1 MTNYLKFILTMKHIL
16 SILSITMAA
25 FVIISCGGAPQ
36 QDPMAR
42 LSELKDQKSKID
54 SEITSLEAQ
63 LMAEG
68 KIEKKIRT
76 IALTKLE
83 PTPFKHYIDLQGK
96 VEAEETVM
104 ATSQIPGTLVRVYV
118 KNGDAVKKGQLL
130 AELDDAVMQ
139 KSIAELEGQLVTA
152 RDLYSRQKSL
162 WEQKIGSEVQY
173 IQAKNSVESLERSL
187 ATLKENWNMT
197 RIKAPTSGTV
207 DMVQLKVGQAISPG
221 MPLCAIVNM
230 SDLKMVGNVTEA
242 YIAKVKKGDKVQL
255 YFPDTDKEISSSISF
270 VSKIIS
276 PQSRTFTVESKL
288 PSGDFRSNQIAVIK
302 IVDYANPKAITIP
315 VNLIQTDASG
325 DFVLGIERTQE
336 PNRGVVKKYLI
347 KQGQN
352 YNGLVEI
359 VEGLKAG
366 DEVIS
371 TGYQEIVEGE
381 VVAF

>member
-1 MTNYLKFILTMKHIL
+1 MKHIL